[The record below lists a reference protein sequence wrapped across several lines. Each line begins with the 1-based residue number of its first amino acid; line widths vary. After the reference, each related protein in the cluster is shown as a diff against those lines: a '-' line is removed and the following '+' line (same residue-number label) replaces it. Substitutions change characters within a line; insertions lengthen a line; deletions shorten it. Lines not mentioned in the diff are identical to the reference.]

1 MTKAFEALL
10 KKKAAYW
17 ASDLTK
23 RVKAN
28 APRHI
33 APYVSSK
40 SHKTGYG
47 YSIIVSVKQIEKVS
61 ETGAISNYGSTDA
74 RAQEYGHPGATITPR
89 PGRKFLAF
97 PWQVQVVG
105 APRLPNGDILL
116 KSVKKKPQKAYNSG
130 KGYVRISMREWE
142 TSMIDKEAFEIADA
156 ISIDIRNGFSTIG
169 KTKWA
174 VSK

>member
-1 MTKAFEALL
+1 VTKAFEALL
-10 KKKAAYW
+10 KKKATFW

-28 APRHI
+28 APKHI

-40 SHKTGYG
+40 SHQTGYG
-47 YSIIVSVKQIEKVS
+47 YSIVTEVKQVEKVS

-74 RAQEYGHPGATITPR
+74 RAQEYGHPGAVITPR
-89 PGRKFLAF
+89 AGRKYLAF

-130 KGYVRISMREWE
+130 KGYIRLSMRQWE
-142 TSMIDKEAFEIADA
+142 TNLIEKESFEIADA
-156 ISIDIRNGFSTIG
+156 ISIDIRNGFKTSG
-169 KTKWA
+169 KVKW